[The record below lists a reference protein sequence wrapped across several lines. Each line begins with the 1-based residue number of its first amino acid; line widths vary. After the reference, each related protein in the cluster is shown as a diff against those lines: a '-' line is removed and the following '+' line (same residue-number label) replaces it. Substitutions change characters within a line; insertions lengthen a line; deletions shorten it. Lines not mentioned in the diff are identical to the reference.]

1 MPSALTRVHCQ
12 AKGRHMASNAP
23 RNFTCPKCRNI
34 VYGPLAIIKLC
45 NQCGYRPPVRNPYS
59 EKPQP
64 TRTTSGWRNRCP
76 HCLQSIPPGEV
87 EIGQETDGRKGKY
100 KCSNCLKWSDRYE
113 FMEPVEWT
121 QSACCS
127 NCQSRD
133 GQFVDEVIE
142 QRGFYHPPREGQ
154 PQRRRNPTVSRKT
167 VTWFACR
174 DCGVTRGISWLPEKP
189 DDPLPAAWTTSTGKP
204 SSPKSEVVAQL
215 SELSALWRSGA
226 LSDAEFEAAKKRILG
241 LG

>member
-1 MPSALTRVHCQ
+1 
-12 AKGRHMASNAP
+12 MASHAP
-23 RNFTCPKCRNI
+23 RNFTCPKCQNI
-34 VYGPLAIIKLC
+34 VDGPLAIIQLC

-59 EKPQP
+59 EKPQL
-64 TRTTSGWRNRCP
+64 TRTTSGRRDRCP

-87 EIGQETDGRKGKY
+87 EIGQETDGRKGKF
-100 KCSNCLKWSDRYE
+100 KCLNCLKWSDRYE
-113 FMEPVEWT
+113 FIEPVEWT

-127 NCQSRD
+127 YCQSRD
-133 GQFVDEVIE
+133 GQFVDVVQE
-142 QRGFYHPPREGQ
+142 QRGFIEYAPPRGRQ
-154 PQRRRNPTVSRKT
+154 PQRRRNSTVSMST

-174 DCGVTRGISWLPEKP
+174 DCGVTGGISWLPEKP

-204 SSPKSEVVAQL
+204 STAKHEIVAQL

-241 LG
+241 FG